1 MERELNLLSWN
12 EVEMGA
18 RNILKELKEK
28 QIHIDTIIP
37 VLRGGAPLR
46 KFIK

>member
-1 MERELNLLSWN
+1 MERELYLLSWN
-12 EVEMGA
+12 EVETGA

-46 KFIK
+46 